1 MLEISRTE
9 QHQTGSGNNQSTTTR
24 SYNNHETYMNFSI
37 IFISKP
43 LDNDLYLECGEYTY
57 PFQIVL
63 PQNLPPSFQHH
74 IGKIRYYAKGTVD
87 IPW

>member
-1 MLEISRTE
+1 MLLKISRTE
-9 QHQTGSGNNQSTTTR
+9 QHPGSGNQSTTTMI
-24 SYNNHETYMNFSI
+24 YNNNETYMNFSI

-43 LDNDLYLECGEYTY
+43 LDNDLYLEFGEYTY

-63 PQNLPPSFQHH
+63 PQNLPPSFQHQ